1 VGWVADKISKKLVM
15 AVTYALVA
23 ATIPLLL
30 LVRPEQSH
38 LMYVFAVLFGFGM
51 GADYM
56 LIPLMAA
63 EQFGV
68 NTLGRAMAI
77 ILPTDTIGQTWFPYA
92 VARFQASTGSYGTAL
107 TMVFILAAIGALAI
121 VFLPKARKEDET
133 LHLQDAS
140 RVATGS

>member
-1 VGWVADKISKKLVM
+1 
-15 AVTYALVA
+15 
-23 ATIPLLL
+23 
-30 LVRPEQSH
+30 
-38 LMYVFAVLFGFGM
+38 MYVFAVLFGFGM

-92 VARFQASTGSYGTAL
+92 VARLQVSTGSYGSAL
-107 TMVFILAAIGALAI
+107 TAVFILAAIGALAI
-121 VFLPKARKEDET
+121 MLLPRAKKEDET
-133 LHLQDAS
+133 LHVQDPS
-140 RVATGS
+140 TVATRG